1 LTLAGSVR
9 QTARKATPFL
19 GRRTC
24 HIWLLRYIPDDRVT
38 FWTPYERSSWM
49 RRAVNE
55 LEQTRKARARL
66 RMIQHYEQVTHNVSQ
81 TCRFFGISHTQFY
94 TAMIRI

>member
-1 LTLAGSVR
+1 
-9 QTARKATPFL
+9 
-19 GRRTC
+19 
-24 HIWLLRYIPDDRVT
+24 
-38 FWTPYERSSWM
+38 M

>member
-1 LTLAGSVR
+1 
-9 QTARKATPFL
+9 
-19 GRRTC
+19 
-24 HIWLLRYIPDDRVT
+24 
-38 FWTPYERSSWM
+38 M

-66 RMIQHYEQVTHNVSQ
+66 RMIQHYEQVTHNVRQ
-81 TCRFFGISHTQFY
+81 TCRFFGISRTQFY